1 MVCSGVFRFRELIIV
16 RYIWVGRERKIS
28 EGDKIMA
35 GVENGYE
42 VAQASFPGADQSVE
56 VSQLTSPGS
65 DGKGIVPKSDPMGDQ
80 LASSGLNKLLEQM
93 RLDPQTRSGIDSL
106 MGKLGNPM
114 QDPFT
119 LAKELYGMDPNSSV
133 YKGFVDVMKKAGI
146 EVTKGHAEDG
156 AMIFKL
162 KDGTRFS
169 IGTTGGYTVARPGEN
184 IFVRTQEQTNKANEL
199 DRKMILQDVRVPL
212 RNALRT
218 ESISR

>member
-16 RYIWVGRERKIS
+16 RYIWAGRERKIS

-133 YKGFVDVMKKAGI
+133 YKGFVDVMRKAGI

>member
-1 MVCSGVFRFRELIIV
+1 MNDKFPRE
-16 RYIWVGRERKIS
+16 
-28 EGDKIMA
+28 DKIMA
-35 GVENGYE
+35 GFESGYE
-42 VAQASFPGADQSVE
+42 VAQAPFSGADQSID
-56 VSQLTSPGS
+56 VSQLTSPGA

-80 LASSGLNKLLEQM
+80 LASSGLNRLLDQM

-119 LAKELYGMDPNSSV
+119 LSKELYGMDPNSPV
-133 YKGFVDVMKKAGI
+133 YKGFIDVMKKAGI
-146 EVTKGHAEDG
+146 EVTRGHAEDG

-199 DRKMILQDVRVPL
+199 DRKMILQDVRIPL